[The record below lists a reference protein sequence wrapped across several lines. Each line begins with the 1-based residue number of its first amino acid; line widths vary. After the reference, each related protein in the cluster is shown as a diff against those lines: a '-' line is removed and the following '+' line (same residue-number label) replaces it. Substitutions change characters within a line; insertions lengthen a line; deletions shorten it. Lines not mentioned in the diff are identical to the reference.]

1 MRSRVRAGLRAAAA
15 AGGSAAGAAATRRLA
30 ASLPHRARQPWER
43 TNYAGRPLTL
53 LEGPAWLG
61 GAATGIGI
69 AALLEALDRDDS
81 SPPAIRSSPAAALV
95 VTVASGAL
103 GALDDLS
110 GSASRKGLKGH
121 LGALRRGELTT
132 GAVKI
137 AGLAVTG
144 LAGALLSDRVGE
156 RTRVTGGRGEGQTGQ
171 TVVRTLVGGAVVAA
185 AANVV
190 NLFDLRPGRAL
201 KVVIAG
207 TAPLAIAGSSSAG
220 SGLGAAAGVVRDDL
234 AGVSMLGDTG
244 ANAAGALAG
253 LALIERCGLRGR
265 LVALGLFTALTLAS
279 ERVSFSAVI
288 EANDVLR
295 RLDDWGR
302 ARR

>member
-1 MRSRVRAGLRAAAA
+1 MRSRVHAGLRAAAVA
-15 AGGSAAGAAATRRLA
+15 AGGAAGAAVTRRLA
-30 ASLPHRARQPWER
+30 AGFPQRARQPWER

-53 LEGPAWLG
+53 LEGPVWVA
-61 GAATGIGI
+61 GAVTGIGI
-69 AALLEALDRDDS
+69 AAMLEALDRDETS
-81 SPPAIRSSPAAALV
+81 SAAVRSSPAAAFV

-103 GALDDLS
+103 GAFDDLS

-132 GAVKI
+132 GAVKV

-144 LAGALLSDRVGE
+144 LAGALLTDRAGAPNRMTGGWGWE
-156 RTRVTGGRGEGQTGQ
+156 RTGQA
-171 TVVRTLVGGAVVAA
+171 VIETLVGGAVVAA

-207 TAPLAIAGSSSAG
+207 TAPLAIGGSTSAA
-220 SGLGAAAGVVRDDL
+220 SALGASAGVVRDDL
-234 AGVSMLGDTG
+234 GGVSMLGDTG
-244 ANAAGALAG
+244 ANSAGALAG
-253 LALIERCGLRGR
+253 LALVERYGLRGR
-265 LVALGLFTALTLAS
+265 LVALGLFTALTFAS

-302 ARR
+302 ARP

>member
-1 MRSRVRAGLRAAAA
+1 M
-15 AGGSAAGAAATRRLA
+15 
-30 ASLPHRARQPWER
+30 
-43 TNYAGRPLTL
+43 
-53 LEGPAWLG
+53 
-61 GAATGIGI
+61 
-69 AALLEALDRDDS
+69 LDRDETS
-81 SPPAIRSSPAAALV
+81 AAAVPSSPAAALV

-103 GALDDLS
+103 GAFDDLS

-144 LAGALLSDRVGE
+144 LAGAVLTDRAGD
-156 RTRVTGGRGEGQTGQ
+156 RTRMTGGRGGGRTGRAI
-171 TVVRTLVGGAVVAA
+171 VETLLGGAVVAA

-201 KVVIAG
+201 KVVMAG
-207 TAPLAIAGSSSAG
+207 TAPLGMAGSTSAASALGASAG
-220 SGLGAAAGVVRDDL
+220 VIRDDL

-265 LVALGLFTALTLAS
+265 LVALGLLTGLTLAS